1 MGLTSDARVV
11 WPFLNGIATI
21 YKPASYGLHRTRN
34 TILTHLCRD
43 LNALEGR
50 PQREYVRIEGE
61 TNQPMTVQVVPNL
74 ADHLLLTG
82 SHYQQKDFK
91 LSWAN
96 YLGHNTSGVV
106 VIGINE
112 GARTV
117 VRMRESNPTR
127 FYKVKGVFGQATDN
141 YFISG
146 KIMEKATYKSIKRAT
161 VDAVCAS
168 MQASHQRKMFELCG
182 VDMQSQAAYE
192 LAVQGPIRPANRK
205 IPMIYAIKCVAFDL
219 PKFTL
224 EIACINEYEMYL
236 KTLVHELGIQLHSA
250 ATCTQIQC
258 FRYGLFTTE
267 LALLKKH
274 WDIQSVLDNM
284 EKSQAILDNN
294 KYLVKQDSPT
304 LLEQQ
309 I

>member
-1 MGLTSDARVV
+1 MGVTSDARVV
-11 WPFLNGIATI
+11 WQFLNGIAAI
-21 YKPASYGLHRTRN
+21 YKPAGYSLHRTRN

-61 TNQPMTVQVVPNL
+61 TDKPMTVQVVPNL

-82 SHYQQKDFK
+82 PHYQQKDFK
-91 LSWAN
+91 LSWVN
-96 YLGHNTSGVV
+96 YLGYDTSGVV
-106 VIGINE
+106 IIGINE

-117 VRMRESNPTR
+117 MRMRESNPTR

-141 YFISG
+141 YFTSG
-146 KIMEKATYKSIKRAT
+146 KIVEKATYKSIKRAT
-161 VDAVCAS
+161 VDAICAS

-192 LAVQGPIRPANRK
+192 LAIQGPIRPANNK
-205 IPMIYAIKCVAFDL
+205 IPMIYAIKCVAFNM
-219 PKFTL
+219 PEFTL

-236 KTLVHELGIQLHSA
+236 KTLVHQLGIQLHSV

-274 WDIQSVLDNM
+274 WDVQSILNNM
-284 EKSQAILDNN
+284 EQTQAILDNN
-294 KYLVKQDSPT
+294 KYLVEQDSPT
-304 LLEQQ
+304 LIEQQ

>member
-1 MGLTSDARVV
+1 MGVTSDARVV
-11 WPFLNGIATI
+11 WQFLNGIAAI
-21 YKPASYGLHRTRN
+21 YKPAGYSLHRTRN

-61 TNQPMTVQVVPNL
+61 TDKPMTVQVVPNL

-82 SHYQQKDFK
+82 PHYQQKDFK
-91 LSWAN
+91 LSWVN
-96 YLGHNTSGVV
+96 YLGYDTSGVV
-106 VIGINE
+106 IIGINE

-117 VRMRESNPTR
+117 MRMRESNPTR

-141 YFISG
+141 YFTSG
-146 KIMEKATYKSIKRAT
+146 KIVEKATYKSIKRAT
-161 VDAVCAS
+161 VDAICAS

-192 LAVQGPIRPANRK
+192 LAIQGPIRPANNK
-205 IPMIYAIKCVAFDL
+205 IPMIYAIKCVAFNM
-219 PKFTL
+219 PEFTL

-236 KTLVHELGIQLHSA
+236 KTLVHQLGIQLHSV

-274 WDIQSVLDNM
+274 WDVQSILDNM
-284 EKSQAILDNN
+284 EQTQAILDNN
-294 KYLVKQDSPT
+294 KYLVEQDSPT
-304 LLEQQ
+304 LIEQQ

>member
-1 MGLTSDARVV
+1 MGVTSDARVV
-11 WPFLNGIATI
+11 WQFLNGIAAI
-21 YKPASYGLHRTRN
+21 YKPAGYSLHRTRN

-61 TNQPMTVQVVPNL
+61 TDKPMTVQVVPNL

-82 SHYQQKDFK
+82 PHYQQKDFK
-91 LSWAN
+91 LSWVN
-96 YLGHNTSGVV
+96 YLGYDTSGVV
-106 VIGINE
+106 IIGINE

-117 VRMRESNPTR
+117 MRMRESNPTR

-141 YFISG
+141 YFTSG
-146 KIMEKATYKSIKRAT
+146 KIVEKATYKSIKRAT
-161 VDAVCAS
+161 VDAICAS

-182 VDMQSQAAYE
+182 VDMQSQAAYD
-192 LAVQGPIRPANRK
+192 LAIQGPIRPANNK
-205 IPMIYAIKCVAFDL
+205 IPMIYAIKCVAFNM
-219 PKFTL
+219 PEFTL

-236 KTLVHELGIQLHSA
+236 KTLVHQLGIQLHSV

-274 WDIQSVLDNM
+274 WDVQSILDNM
-284 EKSQAILDNN
+284 EQTQAILDNN
-294 KYLVKQDSPT
+294 KYLVEQDSPT
-304 LLEQQ
+304 LIEQQ